1 MRENSR
7 KIYVYENWSK
17 DIPVK
22 MGTLYADGNR
32 GKEVYSFEY
41 DISLILYF
49 FYGSFKNASFFLFIL
64 QSVRPPM
71 CSFKRLL
78 NNHIERNGSSAFGHQ
93 TLLISYHRIND
104 MKM

>member
-1 MRENSR
+1 MSGSGITDTKTGSQKKRCEKMRENSR

-64 QSVRPPM
+64 QSVRPP
-71 CSFKRLL
+71 
-78 NNHIERNGSSAFGHQ
+78 NV
-93 TLLISYHRIND
+93 
-104 MKM
+104 

>member
-49 FYGSFKNASFFLFIL
+49 FYGSFRNASFFLFIL
-64 QSVRPPM
+64 RSVRPQYAQIP
-71 CSFKRLL
+71 KKKTPV
-78 NNHIERNGSSAFGHQ
+78 ISAGVF
-93 TLLISYHRIND
+93 LFRKL
-104 MKM
+104 

>member
-7 KIYVYENWSK
+7 KIYVYENWSR

-41 DISLILYF
+41 DNEWLKNRDAIITFDPDLGLY
-49 FYGSFKNASFFLFIL
+49 
-64 QSVRPPM
+64 
-71 CSFKRLL
+71 
-78 NNHIERNGSSAFGHQ
+78 NGRQ
-93 TLLISYHRIND
+93 YVPTD
-104 MKM
+104 